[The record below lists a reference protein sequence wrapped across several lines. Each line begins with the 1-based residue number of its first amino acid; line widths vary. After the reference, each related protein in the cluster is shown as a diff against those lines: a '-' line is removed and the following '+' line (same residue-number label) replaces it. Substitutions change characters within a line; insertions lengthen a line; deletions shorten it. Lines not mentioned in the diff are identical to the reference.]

1 MFGLSQ
7 STNDSQ
13 PENVM
18 GDLQPFVPHD
28 CRRTTRTL
36 LSELG
41 IAPHIAERCLNHK
54 LTGVMAVYDKH
65 DFLPERREALTK
77 LADRV
82 APLVNGESNIVELP
96 THG

>member
-1 MFGLSQ
+1 
-7 STNDSQ
+7 
-13 PENVM
+13 
-18 GDLQPFVPHD
+18 
-28 CRRTTRTL
+28 
-36 LSELG
+36 
-41 IAPHIAERCLNHK
+41 
-54 LTGVMAVYDKH
+54 MAVYDKH